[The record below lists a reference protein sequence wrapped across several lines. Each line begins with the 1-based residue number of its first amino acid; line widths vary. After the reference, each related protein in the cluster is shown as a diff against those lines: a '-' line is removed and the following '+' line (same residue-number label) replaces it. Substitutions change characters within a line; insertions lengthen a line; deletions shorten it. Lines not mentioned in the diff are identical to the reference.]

1 MPRLQVLISHATEE
15 KALAEAW
22 KDLIT
27 TTSSGAVGVWFSSDT
42 APSGGM
48 PLGQE
53 WRAHLYERLAESDFV
68 IAIQT
73 PATAGRP
80 WIMWECGVASG
91 VEKVRRIIPITFS
104 MGRGDLGN
112 PLTSYQVYQ
121 GEDAEQVQEVCTRL
135 AEEAELS
142 PPAIIYETAIDTYL
156 EAIKLHRPRE
166 GVSIEQLA
174 LWKDRFEELIRS
186 GRIAEIPARREAM
199 YASLGQPFEP
209 VDPALHEL
217 LSRTLLDNGEYAAA
231 IEEVDYALRL
241 VGRDVDLLH
250 RKALALVEMQNL
262 PGAEELVSELLAQ
275 NPALKFNPELASL
288 EGRIHRERWQVSGE
302 REELDRA
309 FEAYLRA
316 YRADRTQYYPGINAG
331 GLALAKGD
339 AAQAADIFR
348 DVLDTCRD
356 LREHLVVSYW
366 VDFSA
371 GEAHLG
377 LGDVEEALFDYRQ
390 GLSRTPEPPSRDKLS
405 AMKGARRMIR
415 AKGLADSVAEQIEQA
430 LAY

>member
-1 MPRLQVLISHATEE
+1 MPRLRVLISHATEE

-27 TTSSGAVGVWFSSDT
+27 TTSSGAVEVWFSSDT

-48 PLGQE
+48 ALGIE
-53 WRAHLYERLAESDFV
+53 WRTHLYERLAESDFV

-104 MGRGDLGN
+104 IGRSGLGN

-121 GEDAEQVQEVCTRL
+121 GEDAEQVQEVCARL

-142 PPAIIYETAIDTYL
+142 PPSVIYETAIDTYL
-156 EAIKLHRPRE
+156 EAFKLHPPRK
-166 GVSIEQLA
+166 GVSIEQIA
-174 LWKDRFEELIRS
+174 LWKDRYEELIRS
-186 GRIAEIPARREAM
+186 GRVGEIPARRQAM
-199 YASLGQPFEP
+199 YTSLGQPFEP

-217 LSRTLLDNGEYAAA
+217 LSRTLLDNGEFAAA
-231 IEEVDYALRL
+231 IEEVDYGLRL

-250 RKALALVEMQNL
+250 RKALALVEMQDL
-262 PGAEELVSELLAQ
+262 PGAEDLIGELLAQ
-275 NPALKFNPELASL
+275 NPELQFNPELASL
-288 EGRIHRERWQVSGE
+288 EGRIHRERWQVTSDRG
-302 REELDRA
+302 ELDRA

-331 GLALAKGD
+331 SLALARGE
-339 AAQAADIFR
+339 AAQAGEIFR
-348 DVLDTCRD
+348 EVLDTCRD
-356 LREHLVVSYW
+356 LREHTVVSYW

-377 LGDVEEALFDYRQ
+377 LGDVEEAMSDYQR
-390 GLSRTPEPPSRDKLS
+390 GLARTPAPPSRDRSS
-405 AMKGARRMIR
+405 AIKGARRMIK
-415 AKGLADSVAEQIEQA
+415 AKGIADSAAERVERI
-430 LAY
+430 LT